1 MAIQTNRGDFA
12 AAATAAF
19 EAAGGSS
26 GDGKFGKTLW
36 ECTTYLD

>member
-12 AAATAAF
+12 AAATAAV

-26 GDGKFGKTLW
+26 GGGKVEKTLW